1 MECGLRVS
9 AFLRV
14 SVGAHVHAASAR
26 LAVIAQCLRKRRGVG
41 GVTNAVTSGEFNCEH
56 TVGLIIRP
64 FPAKGKHLGLRISQ
78 LMASLLCSF

>member
-41 GVTNAVTSGEFNCEH
+41 GGDECSN
-56 TVGLIIRP
+56 IRRIQLRTYCRP
-64 FPAKGKHLGLRISQ
+64 HYPPISRQGKALGSQ
-78 LMASLLCSF
+78 N